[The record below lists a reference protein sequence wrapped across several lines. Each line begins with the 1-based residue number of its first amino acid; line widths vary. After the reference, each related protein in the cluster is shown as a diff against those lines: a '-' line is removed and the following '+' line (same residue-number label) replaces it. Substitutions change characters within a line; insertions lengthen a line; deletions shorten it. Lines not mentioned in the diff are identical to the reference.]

1 MSISALEAQLE
12 AQRAAAAQAVNELAR
27 QIAPATLKA
36 QATQIGEDSVARAKA
51 LATGSAPVK
60 ERFTTLVEEAKGK
73 DPAAVV
79 VLAGAGL
86 VAATTALISLRL
98 ALRPLFK

>member
-12 AQRAAAAQAVNELAR
+12 AQRAAAAQAA
-27 QIAPATLKA
+27 
-36 QATQIGEDSVARAKA
+36 QIGEDSVARAKA

>member
-36 QATQIGEDSVARAKA
+36 QAAQIGEDSVTRAKA
-51 LATGSAPVK
+51 LAT
-60 ERFTTLVEEAKGK
+60 EAKGK

>member
-36 QATQIGEDSVARAKA
+36 AQIGEDSVARAKA
-51 LATGSAPVK
+51 LATDSAPVK

>member
-36 QATQIGEDSVARAKA
+36 QA
-51 LATGSAPVK
+51 
-60 ERFTTLVEEAKGK
+60 
-73 DPAAVV
+73 AVV

>member
-36 QATQIGEDSVARAKA
+36 QAAQIGEDSVARAKA
-51 LATGSAPVK
+51 LVSAPVK

>member
-1 MSISALEAQLE
+1 M
-12 AQRAAAAQAVNELAR
+12 
-27 QIAPATLKA
+27 
-36 QATQIGEDSVARAKA
+36 
-51 LATGSAPVK
+51 K

>member
-36 QATQIGEDSVARAKA
+36 QAARAKA
-51 LATGSAPVK
+51 LVSDSAPVK